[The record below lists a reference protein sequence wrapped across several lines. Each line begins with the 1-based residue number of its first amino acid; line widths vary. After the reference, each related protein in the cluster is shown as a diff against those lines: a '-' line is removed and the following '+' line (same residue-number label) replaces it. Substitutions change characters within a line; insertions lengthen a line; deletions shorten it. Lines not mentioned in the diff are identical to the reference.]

1 MVSLYLKEKGL
12 ASSGGEISEKI
23 IDRSEE
29 LYSMKLLHKAGLGPP
44 IHAQLSNGLC
54 YGLLP
59 GKDGIG
65 GGAVGGNLAEGGV
78 MVALH
83 SVEIPGYFQ
92 KFEATGLGQG
102 KENWTG
108 KLQAHHGRRVEGLLK
123 NFLGEDNV
131 GMSLPCNVLH
141 ITRV

>member
-1 MVSLYLKEKGL
+1 M
-12 ASSGGEISEKI
+12 
-23 IDRSEE
+23 
-29 LYSMKLLHKAGLGPP
+29 
-44 IHAQLSNGLC
+44 
-54 YGLLP
+54 
-59 GKDGIG
+59 
-65 GGAVGGNLAEGGV
+65 

-108 KLQAHHGRRVEGLLK
+108 KLQAHHGRRVEGLLI
-123 NFLGEDNV
+123 FFWDEDNV
-131 GMSLPCNVLH
+131 GMKVGLPCNVLH